1 MVELSRIFLYNGHV
15 MKEIKRGMK
24 NGIPIA
30 LGYLSVSF
38 SFGAIAVSMGFSVMQ
53 SVLISLFNLTSAGQF
68 ASLGIIAGQGTYLEM
83 AIVELTVNIRY
94 AFMSLSLS
102 QKVDEKFKGI
112 YKWLLSFFITDEI
125 FALSMLEENVSR
137 TYFGLASIST
147 AGWMLGTTL
156 GAMLGS
162 IVPTVISNAL
172 SIALYAMFIAIII
185 PGMKKDKNIIKVVAL
200 AIIIRSGFYYLPIIN
215 QLSSGF
221 AMTISA
227 LTSAFIGA
235 LLFKKEEIHG

>member
-1 MVELSRIFLYNGHV
+1 
-15 MKEIKRGMK
+15 
-24 NGIPIA
+24 
-30 LGYLSVSF
+30 
-38 SFGAIAVSMGFSVMQ
+38 
-53 SVLISLFNLTSAGQF
+53 
-68 ASLGIIAGQGTYLEM
+68 
-83 AIVELTVNIRY
+83 
-94 AFMSLSLS
+94 
-102 QKVDEKFKGI
+102 
-112 YKWLLSFFITDEI
+112 
-125 FALSMLEENVSR
+125 MLEENVGR
-137 TYFGLASIST
+137 TYFFGLASIST

-227 LTSAFIGA
+227 LSSAFIGA
-235 LLFKKEEIHG
+235 LLFKKEEVHG

>member
-1 MVELSRIFLYNGHV
+1 MYNGHV

-38 SFGAIAVSMGFSVMQ
+38 SFGAIAVSMGFSVIQ
-53 SVLISLFNLTSAGQF
+53 AVLISLLNLTSAGQF

-137 TYFGLASIST
+137 TYFFGLASIST
-147 AGWMLGTTL
+147 AGWML
-156 GAMLGS
+156 
-162 IVPTVISNAL
+162 
-172 SIALYAMFIAIII
+172 
-185 PGMKKDKNIIKVVAL
+185 
-200 AIIIRSGFYYLPIIN
+200 
-215 QLSSGF
+215 
-221 AMTISA
+221 
-227 LTSAFIGA
+227 A
-235 LLFKKEEIHG
+235 LLYLRSLVMLYQLLYTQCLSQLLFQE

>member
-1 MVELSRIFLYNGHV
+1 MYNGHV

-38 SFGAIAVSMGFSVMQ
+38 SFGAIAVSMGFSVIQ
-53 SVLISLFNLTSAGQF
+53 AVLISLLNLTSAGQF

-112 YKWLLSFFITDEI
+112 YKWFLSFFITDEI
-125 FALSMLEENVSR
+125 CALSMLEENVGR
-137 TYFGLASIST
+137 TYFFGLASIST
-147 AGWMLGTTL
+147 AGWLLGTTL

-227 LTSAFIGA
+227 LSSAFIGA
-235 LLFKKEEIHG
+235 LLFKKEEVHG